1 MGTRRIGDQHATISR
16 STYGRAGQ
24 RLPSAIAAEPPQ
36 LKFQPAEKG
45 FYAFDTG
52 TLRGKLRLDGKNQG
66 IASLVHVP
74 SGVEV
79 AHGQLPG
86 LLSLYRV
93 FSTGAR
99 YGDAARAWPTT
110 SKLLADGA
118 VEAVWPSSD
127 EHPLEIAAVFR
138 LAAADSL
145 DVEMTVKPRQAMPGF
160 ELFLSNYFAAGF
172 RASVYVKPNAF
183 AGGKPEF
190 LAADVNP
197 LVDGSYLIFPR
208 DRQAVQTI
216 FDGRWER
223 PPHPVQWSVTR
234 WLAAP
239 LAVRRH
245 EKSGVTAVLMA
256 PPADCFAVATPYN
269 KTPPDG
275 VSNHLSLYLS
285 LFGRDLA
292 AGQTATARTRLVVFE
307 KPTDR
312 QMVERYEAYIQPTE
326 VAATSSAAR
335 TTRRTS

>member
-1 MGTRRIGDQHATISR
+1 MRLLLAPLTIVLAALF
-16 STYGRAGQ
+16 T
-24 RLPSAIAAEPPQ
+24 SAIAAEQPK
-36 LKFQPAEKG
+36 LAFQPAEKG
-45 FYAFDTG
+45 WYSFDTG
-52 TLRGKLRLDGKNQG
+52 TIRGKLRLDGKNQG
-66 IASLVHVP
+66 LASLVHAP

-93 FSTGAR
+93 FSTGTR
-99 YGDAARAWPTT
+99 YGDAARDWPTA

-118 VEAVWPSSD
+118 VEVSWAPGD
-127 EHPLEIAAVFR
+127 EHPLEIVAVYR
-138 LAAADSL
+138 LASADCIDAEL
-145 DVEMTVKPRQAMPGF
+145 TVKPRRAMPGF
-160 ELFLSNYFAAGF
+160 EVFLSNYFAAGF
-172 RASVYVKPNAF
+172 RASVYVQPNAF
-183 AGGKPEF
+183 AGGKPEL
-190 LAADVNP
+190 LAADVSP

-239 LAVRRH
+239 VAVRRH
-245 EKSGVTAVLMA
+245 EPSGVTAVLMA
-256 PPADCFAVATPYN
+256 PREDCFAVATPYN

-275 VSNHLSLYLS
+275 VANHLSLYLS

-292 AGQTATARTRLVVFE
+292 PGQTAKACTRLVVVQ

-312 QMVERYEAYIQPTE
+312 QVVERYESYVQP
-326 VAATSSAAR
+326 R
-335 TTRRTS
+335 K

>member
-1 MGTRRIGDQHATISR
+1 MR
-16 STYGRAGQ
+16 S
-24 RLPSAIAAEPPQ
+24 SAASLTLLLAAVCTSAFAAEPPKLQ
-36 LKFQPAEKG
+36 FQPVEKAL
-45 FYAFDTG
+45 YSFDTG

-66 IASLVHVP
+66 VASLVHVP

-93 FSTGAR
+93 FSTDAR

-110 SKLLADGA
+110 SKLLPDGA
-118 VEAVWPSSD
+118 VEAVWPPSD
-127 EHPLEIAAVFR
+127 EHPLEITAAFR
-138 LAAADSL
+138 LAAADSI
-145 DVEMTVKPRQAMPGF
+145 DVEISVKPRRAMPGF

-183 AGGKPEF
+183 SGGKSEF
-190 LAADVNP
+190 LAADVNS

-239 LAVRRH
+239 VAVRRH
-245 EKSGVTAVLMA
+245 EPSGVAAVLMA
-256 PPADCFAVATPYN
+256 RGADCFAVATPYN

-275 VSNHLSLYLS
+275 VANHLSLYLS

-292 AGQTATARTRLVVFE
+292 AGQTATARTRLVVLD

-312 QMVERYEAYIQPTE
+312 QVVERYESYIQP
-326 VAATSSAAR
+326 AK
-335 TTRRTS
+335 